1 MLLLV
6 VAVADAVD
14 VAIAVQIVS
23 SYHYFLVNYC
33 SDCSFWSCCS
43 CWC

>member
-23 SYHYFLVNYC
+23 SYHYFFGKLLQ
-33 SDCSFWSCCS
+33 
-43 CWC
+43 